1 MSNDD
6 NGCIRPPFT
15 PEQVQRLNEGQTNTG
30 DGMIHPYTCRYR
42 SEKPHGHVGGDL
54 GVMIA
59 TRDGWVCPY
68 CDYTQEWAAS
78 ALLERRNAG
87 PMDRIELSLFELT
100 PGEHIDL
107 RISEYKD
114 LAARGARGADVMLE
128 CLLRRKAE
136 LG

>member
-1 MSNDD
+1 
-6 NGCIRPPFT
+6 
-15 PEQVQRLNEGQTNTG
+15 
-30 DGMIHPYTCRYR
+30 
-42 SEKPHGHVGGDL
+42 
-54 GVMIA
+54 
-59 TRDGWVCPY
+59 
-68 CDYTQEWAAS
+68 
-78 ALLERRNAG
+78 
-87 PMDRIELSLFELT
+87 MDRIEPSLFELT